1 MDNECPICF
10 NELSSKL
17 SINTPCSHIICLEC
31 FINLKNME
39 CPICRTSFNK
49 NNFTKS
55 KFKSIALK
63 YKSEF
68 KINSQDFPPL

>member
-1 MDNECPICF
+1 
-10 NELSSKL
+10 
-17 SINTPCSHIICLEC
+17 
-31 FINLKNME
+31 
-39 CPICRTSFNK
+39 TSFNK